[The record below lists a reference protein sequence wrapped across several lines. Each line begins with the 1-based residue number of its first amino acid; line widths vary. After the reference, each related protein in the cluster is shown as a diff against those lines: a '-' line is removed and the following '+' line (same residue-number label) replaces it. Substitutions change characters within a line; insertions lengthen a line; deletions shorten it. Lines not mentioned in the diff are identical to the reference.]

1 MARDGFASSYEVVVE
16 GGAASERVAAEL
28 VRRGLE
34 IAPRGDHL
42 VLRGDFA
49 DLAQLNALLFALD
62 DLGLALV
69 SVRQL
74 P

>member
-16 GGAASERVAAEL
+16 GGASERVVAEL
-28 VRRGLE
+28 GRRGLE
-34 IAPRGDHL
+34 IAVRGEHL